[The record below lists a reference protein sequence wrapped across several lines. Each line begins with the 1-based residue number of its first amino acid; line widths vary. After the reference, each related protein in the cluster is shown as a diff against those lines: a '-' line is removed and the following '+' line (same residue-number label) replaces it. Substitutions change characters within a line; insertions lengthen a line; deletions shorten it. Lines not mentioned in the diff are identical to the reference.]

1 MAPRGERLG
10 RVSPRSA
17 GLRGGHSGPS
27 GPACHRSRSG
37 PDFARI
43 SLDFRL
49 PGLRPRTF
57 DSCDFGSVSA
67 SSISACFGFW
77 LGSGSGLDLP
87 LSLCFPKDFHTF
99 LASRRHSE
107 LSREVLGPP

>member
-1 MAPRGERLG
+1 MARPA
-10 RVSPRSA
+10 SA
-17 GLRGGHSGPS
+17 REV
-27 GPACHRSRSG
+27 
-37 PDFARI
+37 ARI
-43 SLDFRL
+43 SPGFPWISGFLAFVLGLSLD
-49 PGLRPRTF
+49 
-57 DSCDFGSVSA
+57 SSDFGSVSA

-87 LSLCFPKDFHTF
+87 LSLCFPKDFHPF